1 MTMNDFVIRYLNNI
15 PDTVNGFTVPSED
28 GFYNIYINPRLSS
41 FMQTKTIL
49 HEIRHIQRNDFYLSK
64 QATEIE

>member
-1 MTMNDFVIRYLNNI
+1 MNDFVIRYLNNL
-15 PDTVNGFTVPSED
+15 PDTVNGFTVPSEN

-49 HEIRHIQRNDFYLSK
+49 HEIKHIQRNDFYLQK
-64 QATEIE
+64 NATEIE